1 MQEQDKLAL
10 LHITNNERIIMEPL
24 ADYYLTK
31 ALDYLDKY
39 LLNGLQYDLDQAN
52 SYYLDFL
59 KLN

>member
-1 MQEQDKLAL
+1 
-10 LHITNNERIIMEPL
+10 MEPL

-52 SYYLDFL
+52 SYYIDFL